1 VKQKEKKHS
10 RGGGGVVTQLGVMG
24 RLYPPSGWY
33 KNITGRGGAGGET
46 SACFTDV
53 LDTLV
58 DRQRL
63 IGACVSLLHDEMY
76 WEENTLAC
84 IEQRVR

>member
-1 VKQKEKKHS
+1 VS
-10 RGGGGVVTQLGVMG
+10 LLNWGSWGVFTPLAGGIKISLVG
-24 RLYPPSGWY
+24 
-33 KNITGRGGAGGET
+33 GGAGGET